1 MITNLTKKFISNW
14 RIISLLI
21 ISSFCV
27 IFAFIILVI
36 QRSNISQNNN
46 LDELLIILS
55 LIFISLIL
63 FIFIH
68 YIYRLLVP
76 INKRK
81 VKSFN
86 NKFSIYFIGIAL
98 TPALIAGL
106 LGLVLVNISI
116 DDWFNKKIK
125 SVINN
130 SLNVAEGYIR
140 EHNNSIKSDVYAM
153 SNDLNRNYQIYV
165 SNRFK
170 FEAYFERQSILRSL
184 PEAYIVNGK
193 GEVLMGKTA
202 SLFTQYFKPRKEAL
216 ERAYNGELAI
226 MTSTSVN
233 KVYAL
238 IKLPNFIDSYLYIGK
253 SLDPEV
259 TKAFDETKSAVNEYS
274 ELEKNRAEIGI
285 VFMFLYILAIIIL
298 VIISILFGLKFS
310 NRIVKP
316 INDVIDATKTIRKGN
331 FNIQLGKTNDFIEL
345 NSLSDSFNTMSSELI
360 VQRNLLSN
368 AEKHAAWSEIAK
380 TLAHEIKNPLT
391 PIQLSADR
399 LRKKIIESNLN
410 DTSLIEC
417 IDVITR
423 QVSDIGKLV
432 NNFSDFA
439 RMPKPIFLLND
450 LNLIISNSVSVKLI
464 TCDNKIDI
472 NFNNKNL
479 YLMKSD
485 ELQLTQVFNNILQN
499 SINSIEDS
507 GIKNG
512 LIDVNTI
519 MHNNIYSVLI
529 SDNGSGINN
538 AQSEIIEPYFTT
550 RKKMGGTGLGLSI
563 VNKIITDH
571 DGIFEINNNKEA
583 GATVKITFNNIN
595 E

>member
-63 FIFIH
+63 FIFIR

-193 GEVLMGKTA
+193 GEVLMGKTV

-285 VFMFLYILAIIIL
+285 VFMFIYILAIIIL

-538 AQSEIIEPYFTT
+538 TQSEIIEPYFTT

-571 DGIFEINNNKEA
+571 DGIFEIDNNKEA

>member
-63 FIFIH
+63 FIFIR

-285 VFMFLYILAIIIL
+285 VFMFIYILAIIIL

-439 RMPKPIFLLND
+439 RMPKPIFLLID
-450 LNLIISNSVSVKLI
+450 LNLIISNSVSVNLI

-538 AQSEIIEPYFTT
+538 TQSEIIEPYFTT

>member
-27 IFAFIILVI
+27 IFTFIILVI

-63 FIFIH
+63 FIFIR

-285 VFMFLYILAIIIL
+285 VFMFIYILAIIIL

>member
-27 IFAFIILVI
+27 IFSFIILVI

-63 FIFIH
+63 FIFIR

-285 VFMFLYILAIIIL
+285 VFMFIYILAIIIL

-538 AQSEIIEPYFTT
+538 TQSEIIEPYFTT